1 MGLSVIS
8 ILICLGDYL
17 GSGFANIILVRF
29 NPVIDA
35 IKCTE
40 PFRNWM
46 IDADDT
52 KWAADSALISLRF
65 PAYLIH
71 FGTFLLGGLVID
83 YLIHL
88 FRRIPSNR

>member
-1 MGLSVIS
+1 MSVIS

-17 GSGFANIILVRF
+17 GSGLANIILVRF
-29 NPVIDA
+29 NPVLDA
-35 IKCTE
+35 IKFTE

-46 IDADDT
+46 IDTEDT

-71 FGTFLLGGLVID
+71 FGTFLVTGFVID
-83 YLIHL
+83 FFIYL
-88 FRRIPSNR
+88 FRRKPFIS